1 MKYFTILVT
10 IIATALIVYN
20 TTMLD
25 FDNLFEG
32 QSVIALITIFS
43 SLCAIVILQVLRLS
57 KQVDRKLKGKDDV

>member
-10 IIATALIVYN
+10 IIAAGLIIYN
-20 TTMLD
+20 AKMLD

-32 QSVIALITIFS
+32 QSIIALITILA

-57 KQVDRKLKGKDDV
+57 KRVDDKLKGRD